1 MKVLALFAVV
11 SSTLSSLSSGFSPSA
26 GPACRSSTNRHLF
39 GEEETEVESYGE
51 ASRKFRRDVFT
62 HDDWVKHRSPD
73 RFFKNIV
80 NFPKSG
86 VYRNLQRE
94 VFATTGVA
102 LFVMLYNML
111 TGEYTDL
118 DGVKQA
124 GLLQGS
130 IFPVLGL
137 PLAPFT
143 LSSPSLGL
151 LLAFRANTAY
161 TRWDEA
167 RKNWG

>member
-1 MKVLALFAVV
+1 MITPVRSLGKQGTSKGLFATPVA
-11 SSTLSSLSSGFSPSA
+11 PS
-26 GPACRSSTNRHLF
+26 N
-39 GEEETEVESYGE
+39 ESYGE

-62 HDDWVKHRSPD
+62 HDDWVKVRSPD

-80 NFPKSG
+80 NFGKSG

-94 VFATTGVA
+94 VLATTTVA
-102 LFVMLYNML
+102 TIVMMYNML
-111 TGEYTDL
+111 TGDYTDL
-118 DGVKQA
+118 EGVKHA
-124 GLLQGS
+124 GLFKDT
-130 IFPVLGL
+130 IFAVLGL